1 MDKIKEVQQILN
13 NHALPTNNG
22 GFIRDSLDGSKFN
35 KIAQDIVKLFAIPA
49 VSISLRDKLEE
60 IVAKYWYNNEYQYID
75 KQDHTKATESR
86 EKFRKWFDDNIEMFL
101 KQ

>member
-35 KIAQDIVKLFAIPA
+35 EIAQDIVKSLNKDNAARELLIAFAEFIDTDTLTGLFAAPEFY
-49 VSISLRDKLEE
+49 VDRFL
-60 IVAKYWYNNEYQYID
+60 N
-75 KQDHTKATESR
+75 KQS
-86 EKFRKWFDDNIEMFL
+86 
-101 KQ
+101 